1 VHKEQMPSWRNYFV
15 LRRTCPKCG
24 VIPDIVYTIERRIN
38 CPNCNWFVEMKLSRA
53 VVLCA

>member
-1 VHKEQMPSWRNYFV
+1 MLSWGNYFI

-53 VVLCA
+53 IVLCA

>member
-1 VHKEQMPSWRNYFV
+1 MPYWRNYFV